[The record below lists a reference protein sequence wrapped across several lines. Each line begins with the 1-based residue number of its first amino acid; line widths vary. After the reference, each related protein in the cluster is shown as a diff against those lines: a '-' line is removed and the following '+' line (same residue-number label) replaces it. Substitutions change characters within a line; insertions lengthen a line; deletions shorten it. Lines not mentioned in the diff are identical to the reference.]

1 MNSAALKANTT
12 SIVLSRK
19 SDYIASLF
27 DPSNY
32 LASIPDDILV
42 KHYLKNEPVTQT
54 VDVRPLTDS
63 SSTGSGLF
71 IFVMNTPLNIVG
83 AHYYYDQIKGR
94 YIFDTYIR
102 TAQDIR
108 ESYDQSRHCAFTID
122 IVQNTISTT
131 NFTLSGTF
139 NAINYQGTI
148 TELGIENQQNH
159 SEFYNKLLSN
169 TANQLD
175 LIGNVRMSDGVSL
188 IALPCSFDIPY
199 TRLSDQSPSS
209 SNVGDPFT
217 ADIVDNS
224 QELIYNFAQ
233 EFTTPGSLLTYKM
246 AMNVDQFTG
255 PVSASIA
262 GLSSGA
268 TDDET
273 TYAVQFELIS
283 PFGEFVDSSTIV
295 TTSSFGSD
303 LQASTLLN
311 IKEPIGSVRVTIL
324 LGGSKQGDVRYTR
337 VNMQFRCA
345 NANRFGLNTPLSIVA
360 YNGCN
365 KDAQISM
372 SGSKNFELIPNPITR
387 KNIRTDYTRHDGHE
401 MQYVKTLLSSRDA
414 LGVRSVMS
422 IPMRQKFL
430 NYYKEL
436 GSIDNFEHADAMGW
450 GDILRAI
457 KKIAVPALST
467 LMPELKPIFGAGNAL
482 ADRLLDRY
490 SPKAHAASGLPPH
503 LANAMNKPLPIG
515 VVLGRD
521 LDWEAIEEEVRESSE
536 DCCVTTY
543 FTEMYKTMDKKN
555 KQNQEQNLTSFMVN
569 TTVSPNQKLWTAAP
583 TVIDITE
590 AMREFWTEKTQ
601 ESNTQINPAFKEVA
615 NAMNSTLE
623 NRGIEPF
630 DNGSMSDYSMVAEP
644 DVQEPD
650 KRGIMPLGHITP
662 THLVKISDLEDGTV
676 MLFPT
681 LIGSIMS
688 PFKAAMYALV
698 KGDRRDLLCDKA
710 KNESFYDPR
719 TKNSIYGYTADSLPF
734 KLSETFTALPV
745 SDFCSTCLS
754 VPLQAPY
761 VAGESIHGAIYALT
775 QFTGKQA
782 NKKDHEQG
790 VYGPVT
796 GAVSKNKHGEWVLES
811 CPVYAQKKAYS
822 ASRGLNLVG
831 SGSTDTPTTVM
842 ISKLINNKKALD
854 CTIKVGL
861 PVVELLYPSNR
872 HEVAYASNEEMTMAQ
887 LGQMMSQMM
896 VQNQRV
902 NERLDAIETT
912 KGPILKGRT
921 RDKSVTYRDPIVQS
935 DSDYEEEPEVLPE
948 PVSRSRPT
956 RRKYETDEDDR
967 GTSEVTYAVNQALS
981 RGVTSEQI
989 INAIEALNV
998 RTRMRGP
1005 SQDQARDMKIQRILD
1020 VMPPIMHKVGVDENW
1035 VIANKVRGA
1044 SAAQLSY
1051 AMRTKKL
1058 PPPNMMEA
1066 EVSSQSAGIY
1076 LPPEFPDDT
1085 PIVEGNDTKTNKLNA
1100 KWINWLK
1107 SSTGQ
1112 LNRYGRTYV
1121 DIAYEYLIDNGFL
1134 PDATGVR
1141 DITEEASTMLRS
1153 GVTFTPFLSSTTYA
1167 TRANPASR
1175 TKTLVADIRSRPKA
1189 SKPLPRATSS
1199 GRRMKLTLPD
1209 DGDTY

>member
-1 MNSAALKANTT
+1 MNTAALKANTT
-12 SIVLSRK
+12 SIVLSRR
-19 SDYIASLF
+19 SDYVASLF
-27 DPSNY
+27 DPANY

-54 VDVRPLTDS
+54 IDVQPMVPGGN
-63 SSTGSGLF
+63 TGSGLF

-83 AHYYYDQIKGR
+83 AHYYYDQTVGR
-94 YIFDTYIR
+94 YLFDTYIR

-108 ESYDQSRHCAFTID
+108 ESYDQSRHCAFTVD
-122 IVQNTISTT
+122 IIQNTVSTT

-148 TELGIENQQNH
+148 TELGIDNQQNH
-159 SEFYNKLLSN
+159 SEFYSKLLSN

-188 IALPCSFDIPY
+188 IALPCSFDIPF

-224 QELIYNFAQ
+224 QELIYNFGQ
-233 EFTTPGSLLTYKM
+233 IFSNPGSLITYEM
-246 AMNVDQFTG
+246 AMNVDQFSG

-262 GLSSGA
+262 GISTGA
-268 TDDET
+268 TNDET
-273 TYAVQFELIS
+273 TYAVQFTIFS
-283 PFGEFVDSSTIV
+283 PFGAFIDQSTIV

-311 IKEPIGSVRVTIL
+311 LTEPVGSIRVTIL
-324 LGGSKQGDVRYTR
+324 LGGAQQGAVTYSK

-365 KDAQISM
+365 KDAQITL

-414 LGVRSVMS
+414 LGIRSVMS

-467 LMPELKPIFGAGNAL
+467 LMPELRPILGAGNAL

-490 SPKAHAASGLPPH
+490 SPRAHAASGLPPY
-503 LANAMNKPLPIG
+503 LANAMNRPLPTG
-515 VVLGRD
+515 VVIGRD
-521 LDWEAIEEEVRESSE
+521 LDWEAIEQDARDTSDDGSSQIFLAKL
-536 DCCVTTY
+536 Y
-543 FTEMYKTMDKKN
+543 HKIAQKN
-555 KQNQEQNLTSFMVN
+555 TQNQATQTTSILG
-569 TTVSPNQKLWTAAP
+569 TTRPTVVDISDSMRELWT
-583 TVIDITE
+583 D
-590 AMREFWTEKTQ
+590 RTQ
-601 ESNTQINPAFKEVA
+601 LNNKQINPAFKEVA
-615 NAMNSTLE
+615 NAMNSSLE
-623 NRGIEPF
+623 NRGIDPF
-630 DNGSMSDYSMVAEP
+630 ETGSMSDYSMVAAP

-650 KRGIMPLGHITP
+650 RAGVMPLGHITP
-662 THLVKISDLEDGTV
+662 THLVKITDLEDGTAV
-676 MLFPT
+676 LFPT
-681 LIGSIMS
+681 LIGSILA
-688 PFKAAMYALV
+688 PFKAAMYVLV

-710 KNESFYDPR
+710 KAESFYDPR
-719 TKNSIYGYTADSLPF
+719 TKNSIYGYTADCLPF
-734 KLSETFTALPV
+734 KLSETLTALPV
-745 SDFCSTCLS
+745 SDFCSTCIS
-754 VPLQAPY
+754 VPLEAPY

-775 QFTGKQA
+775 QFTGKAA
-782 NKKDHEQG
+782 NKKDHDQG

-796 GAVSKNKHGEWVLES
+796 GAISKNKHGEWVLES

-831 SGSTDTPTTVM
+831 SGSTDTLTTVM

-861 PVVELLYPSNR
+861 PVVELVYPTHRN
-872 HEVAYASNEEMTMAQ
+872 EVAYASNEEMSMTQ
-887 LGQMMSQMM
+887 LGQMMAQMM
-896 VQNQRV
+896 AQNARV
-902 NERLDAIETT
+902 NERLDAIETS
-912 KGPILKGRT
+912 KGSILRGRT
-921 RDKSVTYRDPIVQS
+921 RDKSVSYQQ
-935 DSDYEEEPEVLPE
+935 PETESEDEWQDAQPVLPTV
-948 PVSRSRPT
+948 PSRSRPLRRT
-956 RRKYETDEDDR
+956 RYESEDEDR
-967 GTSEVTYAVNQALS
+967 GTSEVMHAVNQALT
-981 RGVTSEQI
+981 RGVTNDQI

-1005 SQDQARDMKIQRILD
+1005 SQDQARTMKIDRIMD
-1020 VMPPIMHKVGVDENW
+1020 VMPPIMLKVGVDEDW
-1035 VIANKVRGA
+1035 IVRNKVRGP
-1044 SAAQLSY
+1044 SAAQLAY
-1051 AMRTKKL
+1051 ATRTKKL
-1058 PPPNMMEA
+1058 PPPNMMDVDILA
-1066 EVSSQSAGIY
+1066 DTSKVF
-1076 LPPEFPDDT
+1076 LPQDFPDDT
-1085 PIVEGNDTKTNKLNA
+1085 PIVEGNDTKTNKLNV

-1107 SSTGQ
+1107 SSGGQ

-1121 DIAYEYLIDNGFL
+1121 DIAYEYLIDNGYL
-1134 PDATGVR
+1134 PDADGVKAITG
-1141 DITEEASTMLRS
+1141 EAAALLRA
-1153 GVTFTPFLSSTTYA
+1153 GTPFVQF
-1167 TRANPASR
+1167 
-1175 TKTLVADIRSRPKA
+1175 LVNVQQAPSRPKA
-1189 SKPLPRATSS
+1189 VSRTGRVVEEIKSRTKASQPLPRATSV
-1199 GRRMKLTLPD
+1199 GRRMKFTLPE